1 MTNHR
6 AAPARTRRNRRPWL
20 RVRDR
25 GGSRLR
31 VRDLL
36 GEAAAGMLQR
46 PGRTAMTALGTLL
59 GVGAFVAVL
68 GLTATA
74 GGQIDER
81 FTALVATEVT
91 VEDNGGADPA
101 LVPNAFP
108 ADADQRIHAIDG
120 VVHGGVWWPI
130 RSPRPLVSA
139 VPLPGRRQAQ
149 EIDVRAASP
158 GALPALR
165 PTLAQG
171 RLYDTF
177 HDDRAEQVAVL
188 GAAAAAQLGIDN
200 LAVGPAIIIDDVPFT
215 VVGIISDVQRQPEVL
230 FQVMVPRRTA
240 EALWGP
246 PDVSE
251 RARMLIDTRIGAA
264 QIVAEQAP
272 LALRP
277 DAPELFTPIPPPDP
291 RALREGVAGDLAVLF
306 LLLATVS
313 LVIGAVGIAN
323 TTMVAVLERVAE
335 IGLRRALGARPR
347 HIATQFLAE
356 SAATGTIG
364 GLLGTSLG
372 VLTVIAVSLARQWT
386 PLLEPAT
393 TLPAP
398 LIGTL
403 VGLLAG
409 TYPALHAA
417 RVQPIDAL
425 RR

>member
-1 MTNHR
+1 MTARSRR
-6 AAPARTRRNRRPWL
+6 AIRSQAAAR
-20 RVRDR
+20 
-25 GGSRLR
+25 SRLGA
-31 VRDLL
+31 RDLT

-74 GGQIDER
+74 GGQIDQR

-91 VEDNGGADPA
+91 VQDNGGEDP
-101 LVPNAFP
+101 LLTLNAFP
-108 ADADQRIHAIDG
+108 ADADQRIRAIDG
-120 VVHGGVWWPI
+120 VVHGGVWWPV
-130 RSPRPLVSA
+130 RTDPRLQVTA
-139 VPLPGRRQAQ
+139 VPLPGRRSSQ
-149 EIDVRAASP
+149 EIEVRAASP
-158 GALPALR
+158 GVLPALR

-171 RLYDTF
+171 RSYDSF
-177 HDDRAEQVAVL
+177 HDNRAEKVAVL
-188 GAAAAAQLGIDN
+188 GSAAAAQLGITT
-200 LAVGPAIIIDDVPFT
+200 LAVQPAIFIDDVPFT
-215 VVGIISDVQRQPEVL
+215 VIGILADVDREPDVL
-230 FQVMVPRRTA
+230 FQVLVPRRTA
-240 EALWGP
+240 ETLWGP
-246 PDVSE
+246 PDASE

-264 QIVAEQAP
+264 QIVADQAP

-277 DAPELFTPIPPPDP
+277 DAPELFTPVPPPDP
-291 RALREGVAGDLAVLF
+291 RALREGVASDLGVLF
-306 LLLATVS
+306 LLLAAVS

-372 VLTVIAVSLARQWT
+372 VLTVIAVALTQQWT
-386 PLLEPAT
+386 ALIEPAT

-409 TYPALHAA
+409 AYPALHAA
-417 RVQPIDAL
+417 RIQPIDAL

>member
-1 MTNHR
+1 MS
-6 AAPARTRRNRRPWL
+6 RRSRQPR
-20 RVRDR
+20 
-25 GGSRLR
+25 SRLTL
-31 VRDLL
+31 RDLV

-46 PGRTAMTALGTLL
+46 PGRTGLTALGTVL

-81 FTALVATEVT
+81 FTALVATEVV
-91 VEDNGGADPA
+91 VEDNGGTDPS
-101 LVPNAFP
+101 LVANAFP
-108 ADADQRIHAIDG
+108 ADADQRVGAIQGVIHA
-120 VVHGGVWWPI
+120 GVWWPVTTDPPA
-130 RSPRPLVSA
+130 SVAA
-139 VPLPGRRQAQ
+139 VPLPGERSRL

-158 GALPALR
+158 DLLPALR
-165 PTLAQG
+165 ATLAEG

-177 HDDRAEQVAVL
+177 HDGRAEPVAVL
-188 GAAAAAQLGIDN
+188 GSAAAAQLGVTT
-200 LAVGPAIIIDDVPFT
+200 LAVQPAIFIGEVPFT
-215 VVGIISDVQRQPEVL
+215 VIGILSDVERQPEVL
-230 FQVMVPRRTA
+230 FQVLVPRGTA

-246 PDVSE
+246 PDQSE
-251 RARMLIDTRIGAA
+251 RARMLIDTRVGAA
-264 QIVAEQAP
+264 EVVAEQVP

-277 DAPELFTPIPPPDP
+277 DAPELFTVTPPPNP
-291 RALREGVAGDLAVLF
+291 RVLREGVATDLGVLF
-306 LLLATVS
+306 LLLAAVS

-323 TTMVAVLERVAE
+323 TTMVAVLERVGE
-335 IGLRRALGARPR
+335 IGLRRSVGARPR
-347 HIATQFLAE
+347 HIAAQFLAE
-356 SAATGTIG
+356 SATTGTIG

-372 VLTVIAVSLARQWT
+372 VLTVIAVAAARQWT

-409 TYPALHAA
+409 SYPALRAA
-417 RVQPIDAL
+417 RIQPVDAL